1 MSIYEKRRQQME
13 RDRAKAEYKNAGK
26 RDKGQQKG
34 LSGGGLAGKT
44 ASIQGKTKIKK
55 KTNPYRL
62 GDY

>member
-1 MSIYEKRRQQME
+1 MSTYEKRRQME
-13 RDRAKAEYKNAGK
+13 RARSQAEYKNAAK
-26 RDKGQQKG
+26 RDAGQQKG

-44 ASIQGKTKIKK
+44 ASIQGKTGIKK

>member
-13 RDRAKAEYKNAGK
+13 RDRAKAQYEHDYKSK
-26 RDKGQQKG
+26 VRQDKGRQKR
-34 LSGGGLAGKT
+34 LSGGGLATGK
-44 ASIQGKTKIKK
+44 KK